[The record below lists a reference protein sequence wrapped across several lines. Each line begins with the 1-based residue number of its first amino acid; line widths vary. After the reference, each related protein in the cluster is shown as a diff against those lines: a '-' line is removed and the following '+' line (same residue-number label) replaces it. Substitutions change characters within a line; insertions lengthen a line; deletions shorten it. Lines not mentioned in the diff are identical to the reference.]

1 MKNRKINSEIG
12 QLCILQL
19 DTGWTWSTRHM
30 WLCQGGWSNSWFN
43 LKCLTLAK
51 SHIGQR
57 VGVETLNTNSSN
69 HVIDAHIRSMRVVYH
84 HDTDCSHIAVV
95 FRAYITLAQVNFISA
110 NPLFLD
116 GLNFLLYT
124 SSDLMVPATR
134 RSTLGDRAFAVA
146 RPRAWNN
153 LPDAIR
159 HSPSLETFK
168 RSFKSHLFLQ
178 CFLLTLSF
186 LVFVDIVTL
195 YSALKWLCVLRHS
208 TYWLFYTILH
218 DVIITLRTSCGAVYC
233 NRSCLFVCGFVAV
246 FLDLLPR

>member
-124 SSDLMVPATR
+124 SSDLMVPATQ

-146 RPRAWNN
+146 GSRAWNS
-153 LPDAIR
+153 LQDAIR
-159 HSPSLETFK
+159 HSPTLETFK
-168 RSFKSHLFLQ
+168 RSLKSHLFLQ
-178 CFLLTLSF
+178 CFFLLSLSF
-186 LVFVDIVTL
+186 LVFVWQFCDFVQRPWSDSVLFTALHKLTTL
-195 YSALKWLCVLRHS
+195 HY
-208 TYWLFYTILH
+208 
-218 DVIITLRTSCGAVYC
+218 ITLHYITLHYMYPADVQ
-233 NRSCLFVCGFVAV
+233 
-246 FLDLLPR
+246 FLS

>member
-43 LKCLTLAK
+43 LKYLTLAK

-124 SSDLMVPATR
+124 SSDLMVPATQ

-159 HSPSLETFK
+159 HSSSLETFK
-168 RSFKSHLFLQ
+168 RPLKFHLFLQ
-178 CFLLTLSF
+178 CFFAQS
-186 LVFVDIVTL
+186 
-195 YSALKWLCVLRHS
+195 
-208 TYWLFYTILH
+208 
-218 DVIITLRTSCGAVYC
+218 
-233 NRSCLFVCGFVAV
+233 
-246 FLDLLPR
+246 